1 MPGVRARYLGPDQM
15 VVLSLLLYSGSGP
28 HGLALCLSF
37 LLGLKPF
44 AKSQRSGLMPYTL
57 PGSSKTFSLGRKKHA
72 LCFLFFLPLCW
83 QPLLSQQLARL
94 LYEYRYPKECHYI
107 MRIEYLVPGLSTY
120 ILVGFGGW
128 WLGQSAFFHLLT
140 YGMGAKIFLMLKTFF
155 ITLIWSELHIDEE
168 PKTQEKSWAQ
178 TLWIIHYSLVYSIH
192 ICWISSTY
200 KLCTAMVSLS
210 FERLS
215 YFNQSSTF
223 LYKKS

>member
-1 MPGVRARYLGPDQM
+1 MVRMAWPSASASCWD
-15 VVLSLLLYSGSGP
+15 
-28 HGLALCLSF
+28 LALCWVTTLWTNALYIAWLLKDLFPGEKKTYSF
-37 LLGLKPF
+37 F
-44 AKSQRSGLMPYTL
+44 
-57 PGSSKTFSLGRKKHA
+57 
-72 LCFLFFLPLCW
+72 FLFFLLLCW

-94 LYEYRYPKECHYI
+94 LYKYRYPKECHYI
-107 MRIEYLVPGLSTY
+107 MRIEYLVPGLSKY
-120 ILVGFGGW
+120 ILVGFEAW
-128 WLGQSAFFHLLT
+128 WHGQSAFFHLLT

-168 PKTQEKSWAQ
+168 PKTQEKSWGQ

-192 ICWISSTY
+192 ICWISSMY
-200 KLCTAMVSLS
+200 KIRTAVVSLS